1 MLCFFHLK
9 EKGDGKVEKKQSV
22 KWGVPLLLAAALVIS
37 PVQLNDAG
45 QSAGA
50 DGEYAALANDINK
63 ILQDERIK
71 GATTGVSIR
80 KADTGELIY
89 DHFGDSRL
97 TPASNMKLFSGMAAL
112 DTLGEDYRF
121 STEVHTDGRIDGEV
135 LQGNLYLKG
144 KGDPTLLQKDF
155 EAFAAELKSQGIH
168 KVKGDLV
175 GDDTWYDDERLSED
189 ITWKDERY
197 YYGAEVSA
205 LTASPNE
212 DYDAG
217 SVIVEVNPGD
227 AAGAETKVTL
237 APHTDYV
244 NVINNTTTVAA
255 GSKKTVSI
263 IRAHGS
269 NDIIIEGEMP
279 LGGSRSREWIAVTE
293 PSGYALDLFEN
304 ALIAEGIQLIGNSE
318 LKMGA
323 APEGTTLLAKRQSMP
338 LRELYIPF
346 MKLSNNGHAEV
357 LVKEMGRVVSDEGSW
372 EAGLEVVED
381 VAADLGVDT
390 DTILLRDGSGMS
402 HVNMVPANEI
412 SALLYG
418 GQKEEWHG
426 AFVNSLPVAGAPE
439 RFVGGTLRNRM
450 KNSAAAG
457 NVSAKTGSLT
467 GVSSLSGYAETGDG
481 EKLIFSIVINND
493 LATVTP
499 VEDAIATAIAEYE
512 KE

>member
-1 MLCFFHLK
+1 M
-9 EKGDGKVEKKQSV
+9 EKKRTL
-22 KWGVPLLLAAALVIS
+22 KWGVPVVLAAVLAVS
-37 PVQLNDAG
+37 PIQSGNSDQL
-45 QSAGA
+45 AGA
-50 DGEYAALANDINK
+50 DDDYAGLANDINLL
-63 ILQDERIK
+63 LQDKRLD

-80 KADTGELIY
+80 KAETGEVIY

-97 TPASNMKLFSGMAAL
+97 TPASNTKLFSGAAAL
-112 DTLGEDYRF
+112 ETLGEDHRF
-121 STEVHTDGRIDGEV
+121 STEIHTDGQLKGKV

-155 EAFAAELKSQGIH
+155 EDFAAELKSQGIE
-168 KVKGDLV
+168 KVKGDLI

-227 AAGAETKVTL
+227 AQGAETAVTL
-237 APHTDYV
+237 TPHTDYV
-244 NVINNTTTVAA
+244 NIINNTTTIAA
-255 GSKKTVSI
+255 GGKKTVSI

-279 LGGSRSREWIAVTE
+279 LEGSRTREWIAVTE

-304 ALIAEGIQLIGNSE
+304 ALAAEGIELIGKHGM
-318 LKMGA
+318 KMGEV
-323 APEGTTLLAKRQSMP
+323 PEGSTLLAERQSMT

-357 LVKEMGRVVSDEGSW
+357 LVKEMGQAVSGEGSW
-372 EAGLEVVED
+372 DAGLEVVED
-381 VAADLGVDT
+381 VAVDLGVNMDT
-390 DTILLRDGSGMS
+390 VQLRDGSGMS
-402 HVNMVPANEI
+402 HVNLVPANEI
-412 SALLYG
+412 SALLHG
-418 GQKEEWHG
+418 AQQEEWFG
-426 AFVNSLPVAGAPE
+426 AYLNSLPVAGVPE

-450 KNSAAAG
+450 KTGEATG
-457 NVSAKTGSLT
+457 NVTAKTGTLT
-467 GVSSLSGYAETGDG
+467 AVSALSGYAETRSG
-481 EKLIFSIVINND
+481 EKLIFSILINND

-499 VEDAIATAIAEYE
+499 IEDAIASAIAEYGE
-512 KE
+512 DQ

>member
-1 MLCFFHLK
+1 M
-9 EKGDGKVEKKQSV
+9 KKKASI
-22 KWGVPLLLAAALVIS
+22 KWGVPLLMAAALVVS
-37 PVQLNDAG
+37 PLQLG
-45 QSAGA
+45 QPEQSAGA
-50 DGEYAALANDINK
+50 DGEYASLANDINM
-63 ILQDERIK
+63 ILQDDRIE

-97 TPASNMKLFSGMAAL
+97 TPASNTKLFSGMAAL
-112 DTLGEDYRF
+112 ETLGEDHRF
-121 STEVHTDGRIDGEV
+121 STEIHTDGKRSGQV

-144 KGDPTLLQKDF
+144 KGDPTLLQEDF
-155 EAFAAELKSQGIH
+155 EAFAAELKSQGIQ
-168 KVKGDLV
+168 KVKGDLI
-175 GDDTWYDDERLSED
+175 GDDTWFDDERLSED

-197 YYGAEVSA
+197 YYAAEVSA
-205 LTASPNE
+205 LTASPNA

-217 SVIVEVNPGD
+217 SVIVEVNPGETD
-227 AAGAETKVTL
+227 GAETKVTL
-237 APHTDYV
+237 TPHTDYV
-244 NVINNTTTVAA
+244 NIINHTKTVAA

-279 LGGSRSREWIAVTE
+279 LGGSRTREWMAVTE

-304 ALIAEGIQLIGNSE
+304 ALIAEGIELIGNSE
-318 LKMGA
+318 MKMGET
-323 APEGTTLLAKRQSMP
+323 PKGTTLLVDHQSMP

-357 LVKEMGRVVSDEGSW
+357 LVKEMGRAAKGEGSW
-372 EAGLEVVED
+372 EAGLQVVEE

-390 DTILLRDGSGMS
+390 ETIQLRDGSGMS
-402 HVNMVPANEI
+402 HVNLVPANEI

-418 GQKEEWHG
+418 GQGEEWHG

-457 NVSAKTGSLT
+457 NVTAKTGSLT
-467 GVSSLSGYAETGDG
+467 GVSSLSGYATTADG